1 MAHIDTGGRGRDPHV
16 ELNLVPFID
25 LMSVLITFLLISAVW
40 TQVSM
45 IQLGASFASPRDPD
59 QKVITPPP
67 LEDLV
72 LKLEIRNNG
81 YILFIGKEVKTLPMI
96 YVPAPVVVNKAT
108 GQPQNQQAQ
117 NQQVLGY
124 DNATLLNDLL
134 KIKQMYPDKAGLKM
148 AISDEIQYEIVV
160 GAMDTGLKAGFAPE
174 LLTGGPN

>member
-1 MAHIDTGGRGRDPHV
+1 MAHIQTGGRGRDPNV

-45 IQLGASFASPRDPD
+45 IQLGASFASPRDPE
-59 QKVITPPP
+59 QKEIKPPPP

-72 LKLEIRNNG
+72 LKLEIRATG
-81 YILFIGKEVKTLPMI
+81 YVLFFGKEVRTLPMQG
-96 YVPAPVVVNKAT
+96 AA
-108 GQPQNQQAQ
+108 
-117 NQQVLGY
+117 Y
-124 DNATLLNDLL
+124 DTEALLTDLT

-148 AISDEIQYEIVV
+148 AISDEIMYEHVIA
-160 GAMDTGLKAGFAPE
+160 AMDVGLKAGFSPE